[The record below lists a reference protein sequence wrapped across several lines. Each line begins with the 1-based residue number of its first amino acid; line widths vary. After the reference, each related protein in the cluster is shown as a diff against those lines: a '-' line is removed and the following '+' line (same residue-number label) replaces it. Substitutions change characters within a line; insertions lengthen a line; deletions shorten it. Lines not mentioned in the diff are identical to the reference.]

1 VPEPK
6 KLERVDYA
14 IADDGEASRITL
26 TMADGQELTLQ
37 LSYRQLGR
45 FIEPLRTMA
54 GGMRERLLK
63 RDEKLKAEVL
73 AELSEARTV
82 EAVLFALD
90 ETTGEHVMSVEGKDL
105 GILALRLPD
114 DVAASV
120 AEHLGGAARTTRH

>member
-6 KLERVDYA
+6 KLQRVDYA
-14 IADDGEASRITL
+14 IANDGEASRISL
-26 TMADGQELTLQ
+26 TTADGQELTLE

-54 GGMRERLLK
+54 GDMRGRLLK
-63 RDEKLKAEVL
+63 HGEKLKAEVL

-82 EAVLFALD
+82 EAVLFAVD
-90 ETTGEHVMSVEGKDL
+90 ETTGEQVMSVEGREL

-114 DVAASV
+114 DVAVSIAQ
-120 AEHLGGAARTTRH
+120 HLGGAIRTRH